1 MTKTSLTTSLPL
13 IVSDQKYRVS
23 SFLHLSSIE
32 RQSVSEGVL
41 PMKDTLWVKVHVS
54 LHRLRSHHSSTSAK
68 IHIDS
73 YICLARNT
81 GRTSA
86 GVKRDRLTLLKTIP
100 PSCKNKEGSFYFT
113 VLPPG
118 RALRMQI

>member
-1 MTKTSLTTSLPL
+1 MQSVKLSA
-13 IVSDQKYRVS
+13 
-23 SFLHLSSIE
+23 LSSIE
-32 RQSVSEGVL
+32 RQSVSDGVL

-86 GVKRDRLTLLKTIP
+86 GVKQD
-100 PSCKNKEGSFYFT
+100 GSLSSRQFHHLVKIKRGVFTSDT
-113 VLPPG
+113 VLPLVG
-118 RALRMQI
+118 H